1 LAQEKRRSG
10 KAGAAHGGGH
20 ARSLWATRDLL
31 VEIGHEDIR
40 TTLAAY
46 THDAVTPFL
55 RWFKS
60 HWVSLDV
67 PRLQRATGRSR
78 STISRGA
85 GKHRIRQAH
94 GSGDRRLSQL
104 LRSNTLDPETGIG
117 AIAFPIHDHP
127 VGDLR
132 IEDLSAILSKMT
144 RGMPLQEAADQH
156 DWSAAL
162 TTKLKAGLMRLAE
175 WDVGISP
182 NATTLRRYAS
192 ARLARWRRARPSG
205 NHCGKRSQVNG
216 LRQLFDCWLQCTAFD
231 GKANRLVCS
240 AMEWEV
246 LSVGLAKIPGLRWS
260 LSQRP
265 GRHVSA
271 TILGTEDVS
280 DRHVW
285 QLLLWAGMCAWLL
298 GQIVEHRGSCTAH
311 FDGLASALP

>member
-1 LAQEKRRSG
+1 M
-10 KAGAAHGGGH
+10 
-20 ARSLWATRDLL
+20 
-31 VEIGHEDIR
+31 
-40 TTLAAY
+40 
-46 THDAVTPFL
+46 
-55 RWFKS
+55 
-60 HWVSLDV
+60 
-67 PRLQRATGRSR
+67 
-78 STISRGA
+78 
-85 GKHRIRQAH
+85 
-94 GSGDRRLSQL
+94 
-104 LRSNTLDPETGIG
+104 DPEKGIG

-182 NATTLRRYAS
+182 NATTLRRCLRPTRALAAS
-192 ARLARWRRARPSG
+192 QALRQSLWEAESSR
-205 NHCGKRSQVNG
+205 G

-240 AMEWEV
+240 AIEWEV